1 MKGVLKGRMRG
12 GRGGV
17 REREEKSGGGYGVVD
32 VEMGVGNIPIILLST
47 LSILILKLNSVNF
60 SINDLNPSLKRS
72 SIDTQ

>member
-32 VEMGVGNIPIILLST
+32 VAMGVGNIPIILLLRDNILMILQMRINGFYSLVNVAKHYQYEQT
-47 LSILILKLNSVNF
+47 L
-60 SINDLNPSLKRS
+60 
-72 SIDTQ
+72 